1 MSVKYKYE
9 EYSKK
14 ITDAVKAGIPGS
26 LEVAAVNILSKSDK
40 LVPVAQINGGNL
52 RNSKGYRRG
61 ERQNEMIVGYNAPY
75 AIYQEFGTRYMKP
88 QPFMR
93 PAIDLVIKGKETI
106 ESVKQIVNDHFKKY
120 PELKEKYT

>member
-1 MSVKYKYE
+1 MSIQYKYE

-40 LVPVAQINGGNL
+40 LVPVLTGNL
-52 RNSKGYRRG
+52 RNSKGHRKG
-61 ERQNEMIVGYNAPY
+61 DRQNEHIVGYNAPY
-75 AIYQEFGTRYMKP
+75 PIYVEFGTRYMKP

-106 ESVKQIVNDHFKKY
+106 ESIKQIVNDHFKKY